1 MQEPLISVI
10 IPVYNAGKY
19 LEQCLTSII
28 EQSYKNLQIICIDD
42 GSSDNSFNILASFA
56 KSDSR
61 ITLLQQ
67 QNFGASVARN
77 QGVEFSSGDY
87 ISYVDADD
95 FIMNGLYETFV
106 EYINACTVP
115 IDMFMFNASFYRQ
128 EQKNTSQN
136 KIFSISEWKN
146 HTNNLSIH
154 TYKDCEDFMMHN
166 VGVWN
171 KIFRKEF
178 IIQNQIYFPN
188 FLKYE
193 DFYYYIISIL
203 QAKAI
208 LVTDEIFYQYRDLR
222 NLGSASTENSERV
235 FHIFEIINLI
245 YNKIKNLGLYE
256 SLKYNLFRFEYENY
270 LYYYNLCPEPLR
282 EKFYTQV
289 KLRLLD
295 SYNKLDKNIANKLKN
310 YEIFDLICNHPKH
323 YFDSFVQYYKYKFL

>member
-106 EYINACTVP
+106 E
-115 IDMFMFNASFYRQ
+115 S
-128 EQKNTSQN
+128 
-136 KIFSISEWKN
+136 
-146 HTNNLSIH
+146 
-154 TYKDCEDFMMHN
+154 
-166 VGVWN
+166 
-171 KIFRKEF
+171 
-178 IIQNQIYFPN
+178 
-188 FLKYE
+188 
-193 DFYYYIISIL
+193 
-203 QAKAI
+203 AI
-208 LVTDEIFYQYRDLR
+208 CIV
-222 NLGSASTENSERV
+222 LG
-235 FHIFEIINLI
+235 
-245 YNKIKNLGLYE
+245 
-256 SLKYNLFRFEYENY
+256 
-270 LYYYNLCPEPLR
+270 
-282 EKFYTQV
+282 
-289 KLRLLD
+289 
-295 SYNKLDKNIANKLKN
+295 
-310 YEIFDLICNHPKH
+310 
-323 YFDSFVQYYKYKFL
+323 